1 MTNKMYI
8 AGANFERR
16 VKKHMEDAGW
26 ACWRSPGSKSPA
38 DVVCIKGAYEKLSM
52 VLLIQ
57 CQLDLPFSAYKKR
70 ELLLLA
76 KKLCA
81 FPLLAYREGRKIQF
95 QYVEKI

>member
-38 DVVCIKGAYEKLSM
+38 DVVCIKGMYEKLSM

-57 CQLDLPFSAYKKR
+57 CQLDLPFSAVKKG
-70 ELLLLA
+70 ELKCLA
-76 KKLCA
+76 HKLCA
-81 FPLLAYREGRKIQF
+81 FPLLAWRDGRKIEF
-95 QYVEKI
+95 EYVEKI